1 MIIKSPHYFVLYHGR
16 PMDEK
21 NNELMILLL
30 PYAILSSNNNKNN
43 LCMII

>member
-21 NNELMILLL
+21 NNDV
-30 PYAILSSNNNKNN
+30 ILSSNNNKNN